1 MNGHSMN
8 NFRLTH
14 PKEGIADV
22 NILFKS
28 KSNSCLD
35 WVNLKRLYY
44 SGSNPE
50 EQLHPFYLHIIFSS
64 FTLFMETFILGLKF
78 FRHFLYPKTNTVC
91 NSSCTPTRNYKHIP
105 TERYNYLRTV
115 SLVPTSSLLMSL
127 QCLHLTHAPEK
138 LQDS

>member
-1 MNGHSMN
+1 MN

-35 WVNLKRLYY
+35 FEWTWKDYTILVQTQKNNSTRSIYISY
-44 SGSNPE
+44 FPC
-50 EQLHPFYLHIIFSS
+50 LHYLWKHLFWDWNFSDIFS
-64 FTLFMETFILGLKF
+64 IQ
-78 FRHFLYPKTNTVC
+78 KTNTVC